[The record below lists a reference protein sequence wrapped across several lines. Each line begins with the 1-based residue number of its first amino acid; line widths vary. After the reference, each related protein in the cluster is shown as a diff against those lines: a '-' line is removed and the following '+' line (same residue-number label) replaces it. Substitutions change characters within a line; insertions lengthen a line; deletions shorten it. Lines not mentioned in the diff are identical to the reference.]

1 MLSTNP
7 DDAALKRS
15 APKYTARDTEFS
27 EEYFIKFRDLIRTKS
42 GIFFADRKR
51 SDLKAGVLKAFHYS
65 GMKNLREYFELLYAE
80 KSNSPTFKMLV
91 SFLTIGETYFFRHF
105 DVIERVVLPNLI
117 KSHQHDKT
125 LRIWSAGCSTGEE
138 PFTAAMVLNHLL
150 PDIKEWNI
158 SIVGTD
164 ININSLQY
172 AKDAVYRPWSLRS
185 INEFYKN
192 NFFTKKD
199 GLYYLDERVTSL
211 VKFDYLNLVDDAY
224 PLTENSTKDLDL
236 IFCRNVTIYFEMET
250 TIKAVHKFYEC
261 LKEKGYLAVGH
272 AEPSSLIYDTYVSEI
287 YPDAVIYR
295 RDTTL
300 KKEQQ
305 YKTGIRIRKD
315 IFKDYSDQQN
325 ITSSSKPA
333 LPDLSGLQKQI
344 EKLQDQKTP
353 PKKEQPVVKRSEV
366 REKLTQRSEQIETNL
381 NQALPEKTP
390 IQAEIERRA
399 QLNES
404 DLFSKGI
411 ELFQQKDFSAAEKAF
426 LELVDRYPKNARA
439 LYMVAHIKAN
449 KDLVDE
455 AKQFCNKA
463 IESDSLLIEAY
474 YLLGLIFKEENAFD
488 ESIKFL
494 KKTIYINPNFAIGYY
509 DLAVNYFKLGDN
521 IQGHKYLKQTD
532 RILKTRSPED
542 RIGLLDDLTARE
554 LGMMV
559 KMWEN

>member
-1 MLSTNP
+1 MHSAKA
-7 DDAALKRS
+7 DDVTIKRS
-15 APKYTARDTEFS
+15 PAKYSARDTEFS

-51 SDLKAGVLKAFHYS
+51 ADLKAGVLKAFHYS
-65 GMKNLREYFELLYAE
+65 DMKNLRDYFDLLSVE
-80 KSNSPTFKMLV
+80 KSNSPAFKMLV

-150 PDIKEWNI
+150 PDIREWSI

-185 INEFYKN
+185 INDFYKN
-192 NFFTKKD
+192 NYFAKKD

-224 PLTENSTKDLDL
+224 PLSENSTKDLDL

-272 AEPSSLIYDTYVSEI
+272 AEPSSLIYDMYISEI

-295 RDTTL
+295 RDTSL

-305 YKTGIRIRKD
+305 YKTGIRIRRD
-315 IFKDYSDQQN
+315 IFKDYSDQQTMTA
-325 ITSSSKPA
+325 TSKQT

-344 EKLQDQKTP
+344 EKLQVHKKP
-353 PKKEQPVVKRSEV
+353 PKIEQPALQRSEV
-366 REKLTQRSEQIETNL
+366 LEKLSQRSEEIETNL
-381 NQALPEKTP
+381 IQASPEKIP
-390 IQAEIERRA
+390 AQSEVERRA

-411 ELFQQKDFSAAEKAF
+411 ELFQQKDFSAAEKSF
-426 LELVDRYPKNARA
+426 IELVERYPKNARA

-449 KDLVDE
+449 KDLVEE
-455 AKQFCNKA
+455 AKHYCQKA

-474 YLLGLIFKEENAFD
+474 YLLGLIYKEENAFD
-488 ESIKFL
+488 QSIKLL
-494 KKTIYINPNFAIGYY
+494 KKTIYIDPNFAIGYY

-521 IQGHKYLKQTD
+521 VQGHKFLKQTD
-532 RILKTRSPED
+532 KILKTCNAED

-559 KMWEN
+559 KMWDN

>member
-1 MLSTNP
+1 MHRA
-7 DDAALKRS
+7 DAETTAAKRS
-15 APKYTARDTEFS
+15 PTRYSARETEFS

-65 GMKNLREYFELLYAE
+65 GMKNLSEYFDLLSVE
-80 KSNSPTFKMLV
+80 KSNSPAFKMLV

-105 DVIERVVLPNLI
+105 DVIEREVLPNLI

-150 PDIKEWNI
+150 PDIREWNI
-158 SIVGTD
+158 SIIGTD

-185 INEFYKN
+185 ISDFYKN

-199 GLYYLDERVTSL
+199 GLYYLDDRVRSL
-211 VKFDYLNLVDDAY
+211 VNFDYLNLVDDAY
-224 PLTENSTKDLDL
+224 PLSENFTKDLDL

-272 AEPSSLIYDTYVSEI
+272 AEPSSLIYDNYVSEI

-295 RDTTL
+295 RDTAL

-305 YKTGIRIRKD
+305 YKTGIRIRRD
-315 IFKDYSDQQN
+315 IFKDYSDQQT
-325 ITSSSKPA
+325 IASSAKTA
-333 LPDLSGLQKQI
+333 VPDLSGLQKQI
-344 EKLQDQKTP
+344 EKLEIHRSS
-353 PKKEQPVVKRSEV
+353 PKKEQPVSQRSEV
-366 REKLTQRSEQIETNL
+366 REKLTQRSEQIETNRV
-381 NQALPEKTP
+381 QSTPEKTAA
-390 IQAEIERRA
+390 QSEVERRA

-404 DLFSKGI
+404 DLFSKGV
-411 ELFQQKDFSAAEKAF
+411 ELFQQNDFNAAEKSF
-426 LELVDRYPKNARA
+426 IELVERYPKNARA

-449 KDLVDE
+449 KDLVED
-455 AKQFCNKA
+455 AKLFCQKA
-463 IESDSLLIEAY
+463 IENDSLLIEAY
-474 YLLGLIFKEENAFD
+474 YLLGLIYKEENAFD
-488 ESIKFL
+488 QSIRLL
-494 KKTIYINPNFAIGYY
+494 KKTIYIDPNFAIGYY

-521 IQGHKYLKQTD
+521 VQGHKYLKQTD
-532 RILKTRSPED
+532 RILKTCNDDD

-559 KMWEN
+559 KMWDN

>member
-1 MLSTNP
+1 MHNVNSEGI
-7 DDAALKRS
+7 AAKRPVKHS
-15 APKYTARDTEFS
+15 ARDTEFTD
-27 EEYFIKFRDLIRTKS
+27 EYFIKFRDLIRTKS

-51 SDLKAGVLKAFHYS
+51 ADLKAGVLKAFHYS
-65 GMKNLREYFELLYAE
+65 DTRNLREYFELLHSE

-138 PFTAAMVLNHLL
+138 PFTAAMVLNHML

-158 SIVGTD
+158 SIIGTD

-172 AKDAVYRPWSLRS
+172 AKEAIYRPWSLRS
-185 INEFYKN
+185 INDYYKN
-192 NFFTKKD
+192 NYFAKKD
-199 GLYYLDERVTSL
+199 GLYYLDERVASL
-211 VKFDYLNLVDDAY
+211 VKFDYLNLVDDTY
-224 PLTENSTKDLDL
+224 PSSENFTKDLDL

-272 AEPSSLIYDTYVSEI
+272 AEPSSLIYDAFVAEI

-295 RDTTL
+295 RDTSL

-305 YKTGIRIRKD
+305 YKTGIRIRRD
-315 IFKDYSDQQN
+315 IFKDYSDQQ
-325 ITSSSKPA
+325 TVSVVSKTPM
-333 LPDLSGLQKQI
+333 PDLSALQKQI
-344 EKLQDQKTP
+344 EKLQVQKIHQEVP
-353 PKKEQPVVKRSEV
+353 PPVVKSEV
-366 REKLTQRSEQIETNL
+366 RERLTQRSEQITD
-381 NQALPEKTP
+381 QAQKAAAANTP
-390 IQAEIERRA
+390 AEERRA

-404 DLFSKGI
+404 ELFSKGI
-411 ELFQQKDFSAAEKAF
+411 ELFQQKDFAGAEKAF
-426 LELVDRYPKNARA
+426 LELVNRYPANARA
-439 LYMVAHIKAN
+439 LYMIAHIKAN
-449 KDLVDE
+449 KDQVEE
-455 AKQFCNKA
+455 AKHFCSQA

-474 YLLGLIFKEENAFD
+474 YLLGLIYKEENAFD
-488 ESIKFL
+488 QSIKLL
-494 KKTIYINPNFAIGYY
+494 KKTIYIDPDFAIGYY

-521 IQGHKYLKQTD
+521 VQGHKYLKQTE
-532 RILKTRSPED
+532 RILKACGPED

-559 KMWEN
+559 KMWDN

>member
-1 MLSTNP
+1 MHNVHTDEASI
-7 DDAALKRS
+7 KRS
-15 APKYTARDTEFS
+15 PAKFSARETEFTD
-27 EEYFIKFRDLIRTKS
+27 EYFIKFRDLIRTKS

-51 SDLKAGVLKAFHYS
+51 ADLKAGVLKAFHYS
-65 GMKNLREYFELLYAE
+65 GMKNLRDYYDFLALE

-105 DVIERVVLPNLI
+105 DVIERVVLPTLI

-150 PDIKEWNI
+150 PDIREWNI
-158 SIVGTD
+158 TIIGTD

-185 INEFYKN
+185 INDFYKN
-192 NFFTKKD
+192 NYFTKKD

-224 PLTENSTKDLDL
+224 PSSENATKDLDL

-250 TIKAVHKFYEC
+250 TIKAVHKFYDC

-272 AEPSSLIYDTYVSEI
+272 AEPSSLIYDAFVSEI

-295 RDTTL
+295 RDTAL

-315 IFKDYSDQQN
+315 IFKDYSDQQT
-325 ITSSSKPA
+325 ITSSNKA
-333 LPDLSGLQKQI
+333 NVPDLSFLEKQI
-344 EKLQDQKTP
+344 EKLQVPKLP
-353 PKKEQPVVKRSEV
+353 SKKELHITERSEV
-366 REKLTQRSEQIETNL
+366 REKLTQRSEQIETTL
-381 NQALPEKTP
+381 SQAATDKKSVTGET
-390 IQAEIERRA
+390 ERRA
-399 QLNES
+399 QLNEAE
-404 DLFSKGI
+404 LFSKGI
-411 ELFQQKDFSAAEKAF
+411 ELFQQKDFNGAEKMF
-426 LELVDRYPKNARA
+426 MELVDRYPKNARA
-439 LYMVAHIKAN
+439 LYMIAHIKAN
-449 KDLVDE
+449 KDLVEE

-463 IESDSLLIEAY
+463 IDNDSLLIEAY
-474 YLLGLIFKEENAFD
+474 YLLGLIYKEENLFD
-488 ESIKFL
+488 QSIRLL
-494 KKTIYINPNFAIGYY
+494 KKTIYIDPNFAIGYY

-521 IQGHKYLKQTD
+521 IQGHKYLKQTE
-532 RILKTRSPED
+532 RILKTYNAED